1 METLS
6 DKLKALGVSMGM
18 KQIPQPIPTQNYP
31 IKSIVDINT
40 GENAFGKVLFSKS
53 TYPWN
58 YQHGIVNFSDDFDS
72 TRLLEC
78 GRIEPSIPA
87 DMDKFLFFDTET
99 TGLAGGAGT
108 LAFLIGVGFWKGK
121 EFHLVQFFLPEPIE
135 EPAMLAGFDEI
146 ISPFRVLVSFNGKTF
161 DAPLLNARHI
171 LNGVQSPFSGKSH
184 LDLLHLARRLWRNRL
199 PSRALGDLEKDILI
213 YPRTEEEIPGWM
225 IPDIYLDYL
234 KTRDARPLKGV
245 FYHNSIDILSLA
257 ALFIHTSKIL
267 SDPVRSEMPGLD
279 IVAVAKIFEDL
290 QQYEKALEC
299 YEFGL
304 SAGLPQEYF
313 TQTLMRFANLY
324 RRQNQVTFSL
334 SLWEKAFEY
343 GEISAIEELA
353 KYYEHNL
360 RDFQTALVWT
370 NRGLSYL
377 SATGGLTERENR
389 LHHRKERL
397 ESKIRKQVI

>member
-18 KQIPQPIPTQNYP
+18 KQIPRPIPTQNYP
-31 IKSIVDINT
+31 IESVVDIT
-40 GENAFGKVLFSKS
+40 TRENAFGKALF
-53 TYPWN
+53 TENVVPWD
-58 YQHGIVNFSDDFDS
+58 YQHGIVNFSDDFDT
-72 TRLLEC
+72 TRLMEC
-78 GRIEPSIPA
+78 GRIELSIPT
-87 DMDKFLFFDTET
+87 DMDQFLFFDTET

-108 LAFLIGVGFWKGK
+108 FAFLIGIGFWKNK

-135 EPAMLAGFDEI
+135 ESAMLASFDEI
-146 ISPFRVLVSFNGKTF
+146 ISSFRVLVSFNGKSF

-171 LNGVQSPFSGKSH
+171 LNGIQPPFSGKSH

-225 IPDIYLDYL
+225 IPDIYLEYL
-234 KTRDARPLKGV
+234 KTKDARPLKGV
-245 FYHNSIDILSLA
+245 FYHNSIDVLSLA

-267 SDPVRSEMPGLD
+267 SDPARFEMLGLD
-279 IVAVAKIFEDL
+279 IVAIAKVFEDL

-299 YEFGL
+299 YESGL
-304 SAGLPQEYF
+304 SAGLPQEYY

-324 RRQNQVTFSL
+324 RRQNQVTSSL

-343 GEISAIEELA
+343 GEIAAIEELA

-360 RDFQTALVWT
+360 RDFQTALACT
-370 NRGLSYL
+370 IRGLSYL
-377 SATGGLTERENR
+377 SAAEGLPEWENR
-389 LHHRKERL
+389 LVHRKERL
-397 ESKIRKQVI
+397 ESKIRKQAI